1 VIILADH
8 NLEGQA
14 VLLWGTLAR
23 QGWVEL
29 LELQLLTFVDVGL
42 PIDSDD
48 RTVWRFV
55 QANHLLLLTGN
66 RSMEGTDSLE
76 ETIRQ
81 ENNTTA
87 IPVITVADVDRLDER
102 NYREKC
108 ASRLIEIILDLDL
121 YFGSGRLFIP

>member
-1 VIILADH
+1 MIILADH

>member
-1 VIILADH
+1 
-8 NLEGQA
+8 
-14 VLLWGTLAR
+14 
-23 QGWVEL
+23 
-29 LELQLLTFVDVGL
+29 
-42 PIDSDD
+42 
-48 RTVWRFV
+48 
-55 QANHLLLLTGN
+55 
-66 RSMEGTDSLE
+66 MEGTDSLE

>member
-1 VIILADH
+1 MIILADH

-14 VLLWGTLAR
+14 VLLLGTLVK

-29 LELQLLTFVDVGL
+29 LELQLLTFFEARL
-42 PIDSDD
+42 PTDSDD

-55 QANHLLLLTGN
+55 QENQMLLLTGN
-66 RSMEGTDSLE
+66 RSMKGANSLE
-76 ETIRQ
+76 EVIRR
-81 ENNTTA
+81 ENSANA

-108 ASRLIEIILDLDL
+108 ASRLIEIILDLDI
-121 YFGSGRLFIP
+121 YYGSGRLFIP

>member
-1 VIILADH
+1 MIILADH

-29 LELQLLTFVDVGL
+29 LELQLLTFVEVRL
-42 PIDSDD
+42 PIDADD

-55 QANHLLLLTGN
+55 QENQMLLLTGN
-66 RSMEGTDSLE
+66 RSMKDADSLE

-81 ENNTTA
+81 ENRANA

-102 NYREKC
+102 SYREKC
-108 ASRLIEIILDLDL
+108 ASRLIEIILDLGI
-121 YFGSGRLFIP
+121 YYGSGRLFIP